1 MSNYIGDYTEDYVD
15 LNVKF
20 TTRDTSG
27 VCARIKGLKTPKA
40 DFLSIVDSTGITS

>member
-20 TTRDTSG
+20 MQSRSSENASQRSS
-27 VCARIKGLKTPKA
+27 V
-40 DFLSIVDSTGITS
+40 FLLSL